1 MSNVYIA
8 IDLKSFYASVECVE
22 RGLNPL
28 TAYLVVA
35 DESRTDKTIC
45 LAVSPSLKAFGI
57 PGRPRLFEVKEKLK
71 EIKASTSKTI
81 NLIIATPRMQKYID
95 VSASIYNIYLRYV
108 SASDIHVYSIDEVFM
123 DITPYQSVYCSSDG
137 TPMSPHD
144 LAKTMI
150 LDVLSETGITATAGI
165 GPNMYLAKIAMD
177 IVAKHV
183 DADKDGVR
191 IAELDEMNYRKLLW
205 EHQPL
210 TSFWRIGNGIAKRL
224 RDNAMYTMGDVAVMS
239 LYNEDFLFRLFGVDA
254 ELLIDHAWGVEPV
267 TMQDIK
273 NYKPNSNSMGSGQVL
288 SCPYSKDKA
297 RLVVHEM
304 TDSLALDLFDK
315 GLAANQIVLHIG
327 YDKNSE
333 NYSGPLHINHFG
345 QAVPKPAH
353 GSVNLNFHTSSATE
367 LSTSAL
373 SLYDRI
379 VDSKLSI
386 HRLSVTFNNV
396 IDESRAENYVQ
407 YDLFTAPEA
416 IDLKEKT
423 IQRDKKIQKAIL
435 DIQKKYGKNAIL
447 KGMNFVDGATAIER
461 NRQIGGHKA

>member
-28 TAYLVVA
+28 TAHLVVA

-71 EIKASTSKTI
+71 EIKAATGKTI
-81 NLIIATPRMQKYID
+81 DLIVATPQMQKYID
-95 VSASIYNIYLRYV
+95 VSANIYNIYLKYV

-123 DITPYQSVYCSSDG
+123 DVTSYQSVYCNSDG

-144 LAKTMI
+144 LAKTII

-273 NYKPNSNSMGSGQVL
+273 NYKPNNNSIGSGQVL
-288 SCPYSKDKA
+288 SCPYSKEKA

-353 GSVNLNFHTSSATE
+353 GSVNLNIHTSSATE
-367 LSTSAL
+367 LSAAAL

-379 VDSKLSI
+379 VNSKLSI

-396 IDESRAENYVQ
+396 IDESKADNYIQ
-407 YDLFTAPEA
+407 YDLFTTPEE
-416 IDLKEKT
+416 IDLKERTAK
-423 IQRDKKIQKAIL
+423 RDRKIQKAIL

-447 KGMNFVDGATAIER
+447 KGMSFEDGATAIER
-461 NRQIGGHKA
+461 NQQIGGHKA

>member
-28 TAYLVVA
+28 TAHLVVA

-71 EIKASTSKTI
+71 EIKAATGKTI
-81 NLIIATPRMQKYID
+81 DLIVATPQMQKYID
-95 VSASIYNIYLRYV
+95 VSANIYNIYLKYV

-123 DITPYQSVYCSSDG
+123 DVTSYQSVYCNSDG

-273 NYKPNSNSMGSGQVL
+273 NYKPNSNSIGSGQVL
-288 SCPYSKDKA
+288 SCPYSKEKA

-327 YDKNSE
+327 YDKNLE

-353 GSVNLNFHTSSATE
+353 GSVNLNVHTSSATE
-367 LSTSAL
+367 LSAAAL

-379 VDSKLSI
+379 VNSKLSI

-396 IDESRAENYVQ
+396 IDESKADNYIQ
-407 YDLFTAPEA
+407 YDLFTTPEE
-416 IDLKEKT
+416 IDLKERTAK
-423 IQRDKKIQKAIL
+423 RDRKIQKAIL

-447 KGMNFVDGATAIER
+447 KGMSFEDGATAIER
-461 NRQIGGHKA
+461 NQQIGGHKA

>member
-1 MSNVYIA
+1 M
-8 IDLKSFYASVECVE
+8 E

-28 TAYLVVA
+28 TAHLVVA

-71 EIKASTSKTI
+71 EIKAATGKTI
-81 NLIIATPRMQKYID
+81 DLIIATPQMQKYID
-95 VSASIYNIYLRYV
+95 VSASIYNIYLKYV

-123 DITPYQSVYCSSDG
+123 DVTSYQSVYCNSDG

-205 EHQPL
+205 VHQPL

-273 NYKPNSNSMGSGQVL
+273 NYKPNTNSIGSGQVL

-315 GLAANQIVLHIG
+315 GLGTNQIVLHIG

-367 LSTSAL
+367 LSTAAL

-379 VDSKLSI
+379 VNSKLLI

-396 IDESRAENYVQ
+396 IDESKTDNYIQ
-407 YDLFTAPEA
+407 YDLFTTPEE

-423 IQRDKKIQKAIL
+423 IQRDRKIQKAIL

-447 KGMNFVDGATAIER
+447 KGMSFEDGATAIER
-461 NRQIGGHKA
+461 NQQIGGHKA

>member
-71 EIKASTSKTI
+71 EIKASTGKTI
-81 NLIIATPRMQKYID
+81 DLIIATPQMQKYID

-367 LSTSAL
+367 LSTAAL

-396 IDESRAENYVQ
+396 IDESKAENYVQ

-447 KGMNFVDGATAIER
+447 KGMNFADGATAIER

>member
-22 RGLNPL
+22 RRLNPL
-28 TAYLVVA
+28 TAHLVVA

-71 EIKASTSKTI
+71 EIKAATGKTI
-81 NLIIATPRMQKYID
+81 DLIVATPQMQKYID
-95 VSASIYNIYLRYV
+95 VSANIYNIYLKYV

-123 DITPYQSVYCSSDG
+123 DVTSYQSVYCNSDG

-191 IAELDEMNYRKLLW
+191 IAELDEVNYRKLLW

-273 NYKPNSNSMGSGQVL
+273 NYKPNSNSIGSGQVL
-288 SCPYSKDKA
+288 SCPYSKEKA

-353 GSVNLNFHTSSATE
+353 GSVNLNVHTSSATE
-367 LSTSAL
+367 LSAAAL

-379 VDSKLSI
+379 VNSKLSI

-396 IDESRAENYVQ
+396 IDESKADNYIQ
-407 YDLFTAPEA
+407 YDLFTTPEE
-416 IDLKEKT
+416 IDRKERTAK
-423 IQRDKKIQKAIL
+423 RDRKIQKAIL

-447 KGMNFVDGATAIER
+447 KGMSFEDGATAIER
-461 NRQIGGHKA
+461 NQQIGGHKA

>member
-71 EIKASTSKTI
+71 EIKASTGKTI
-81 NLIIATPRMQKYID
+81 DLIIATPQMQKYID

-108 SASDIHVYSIDEVFM
+108 SVSDIHVYSIDEVFM

-367 LSTSAL
+367 LSTAAL

-396 IDESRAENYVQ
+396 IDESTAENYVQ

-447 KGMNFVDGATAIER
+447 KGINFVDGATAIER

>member
-71 EIKASTSKTI
+71 EIKVSTGKTI
-81 NLIIATPRMQKYID
+81 DLIIATPQMQKYID

-123 DITPYQSVYCSSDG
+123 DVTPYQSVYCSSDG

-254 ELLIDHAWGVEPV
+254 ELLIDHAWGMEPV

-327 YDKNSE
+327 YDKNSK

-345 QAVPKPAH
+345 QAAPKPAH
-353 GSVNLNFHTSSATE
+353 GSANLNFHTSSATE
-367 LSTSAL
+367 LSTAAL

-379 VDSKLSI
+379 VDPKLSI

-396 IDESRAENYVQ
+396 IDESKAENYVQ

>member
-28 TAYLVVA
+28 TAHLVVA

-71 EIKASTSKTI
+71 EIKAATGKTI
-81 NLIIATPRMQKYID
+81 DLIVATPQMQKYID
-95 VSASIYNIYLRYV
+95 VSANIYNIYLKYV

-123 DITPYQSVYCSSDG
+123 DVTSYQSVYCNSDG

-273 NYKPNSNSMGSGQVL
+273 NYKPNSNSIGSGQVL
-288 SCPYSKDKA
+288 SCPYSKEKA

-315 GLAANQIVLHIG
+315 ELVTNQIVLHIG

-353 GSVNLNFHTSSATE
+353 GSVNLNIHTSSATE
-367 LSTSAL
+367 LSAAAL

-379 VDSKLSI
+379 VNSKLSI

-396 IDESRAENYVQ
+396 IDESKADNYIQ
-407 YDLFTAPEA
+407 YDLFTTPEE
-416 IDLKEKT
+416 IDLKERTAK
-423 IQRDKKIQKAIL
+423 RDRKIQKAIL

-447 KGMNFVDGATAIER
+447 KGMSFEDGATAIER
-461 NRQIGGHKA
+461 NQQIGGHKA

>member
-71 EIKASTSKTI
+71 EIKASTGKTI
-81 NLIIATPRMQKYID
+81 DLIIATPQMQKYID
-95 VSASIYNIYLRYV
+95 ISASIYNIYLKYV

-273 NYKPNSNSMGSGQVL
+273 NYKPNNNSMGSGQVL

-367 LSTSAL
+367 LSTAAL

-396 IDESRAENYVQ
+396 IDESKAENYVQ

>member
-28 TAYLVVA
+28 TAHLVVA

-71 EIKASTSKTI
+71 EIKAATGKTI
-81 NLIIATPRMQKYID
+81 DLIVATPQMQKYID
-95 VSASIYNIYLRYV
+95 VSASIYNIYLKYV

-123 DITPYQSVYCSSDG
+123 DVTSYQSVYCNSDG

-288 SCPYSKDKA
+288 SCPYSKEKA

-315 GLAANQIVLHIG
+315 GLATNQIVLHIG

-345 QAVPKPAH
+345 KAVPKPAH

-367 LSTSAL
+367 LSAAAL

-379 VDSKLSI
+379 VNSKLSI

-396 IDESRAENYVQ
+396 IDESKADNYIQ
-407 YDLFTAPEA
+407 YDLFTTPEE
-416 IDLKEKT
+416 IDLKERTAK
-423 IQRDKKIQKAIL
+423 RDRKIQKAIL

-447 KGMNFVDGATAIER
+447 KGMSFEDGATAIER
-461 NRQIGGHKA
+461 NQQIGGHKA

>member
-81 NLIIATPRMQKYID
+81 NLIIATPQMQKYID

-273 NYKPNSNSMGSGQVL
+273 NYKPNNNSMGSGQVL

-367 LSTSAL
+367 LSTAAL

-396 IDESRAENYVQ
+396 IDESKAENYVQ

-447 KGMNFVDGATAIER
+447 KGMNFADGATAIER

>member
-28 TAYLVVA
+28 TAHLVVA
-35 DESRTDKTIC
+35 DESRTGKTIC

-71 EIKASTSKTI
+71 EIKAATGKTI
-81 NLIIATPRMQKYID
+81 DLIVATPQMQKYID
-95 VSASIYNIYLRYV
+95 VSANIYNIYLKYV

-123 DITPYQSVYCSSDG
+123 DVTSYQSVYCNSDG

-273 NYKPNSNSMGSGQVL
+273 NYKPNSNSIGSGQVL
-288 SCPYSKDKA
+288 SCPYSKEKA

-315 GLAANQIVLHIG
+315 GLATNQIVLHIG

-345 QAVPKPAH
+345 QAVPEPAH

-367 LSTSAL
+367 LSSAAL

-379 VDSKLSI
+379 VNSKLSI

-396 IDESRAENYVQ
+396 IDESKADNYIQ
-407 YDLFTAPEA
+407 YDLFTTPEE
-416 IDLKEKT
+416 IDLKERTAK
-423 IQRDKKIQKAIL
+423 RDRKIQKAIL

-447 KGMNFVDGATAIER
+447 KGMSFEDGATAIER
-461 NRQIGGHKA
+461 NQQIGGHKA

>member
-71 EIKASTSKTI
+71 EIKASTGKTI
-81 NLIIATPRMQKYID
+81 DLIIATPQMQKYID
-95 VSASIYNIYLRYV
+95 ISASIYNIYLKYV

-150 LDVLSETGITATAGI
+150 LDILSETGITATAGI

-367 LSTSAL
+367 LSTAAL

-396 IDESRAENYVQ
+396 IDESKAENYVQ

>member
-71 EIKASTSKTI
+71 EIKASTGKTI
-81 NLIIATPRMQKYID
+81 DLIIATPQMQKYID
-95 VSASIYNIYLRYV
+95 VSASIYNIYLKYV

-123 DITPYQSVYCSSDG
+123 DITPYQSVYCNSDG

-273 NYKPNSNSMGSGQVL
+273 NYKPNNNSMGSGQVL

-367 LSTSAL
+367 LSTAAL

-396 IDESRAENYVQ
+396 IDESTAENYVQ

-447 KGMNFVDGATAIER
+447 KGMNFADGATAIER

>member
-22 RGLNPL
+22 RRLNPL
-28 TAYLVVA
+28 TAHLVVA

-71 EIKASTSKTI
+71 EIKAATGKTI
-81 NLIIATPRMQKYID
+81 DLIVATPQMQKYID
-95 VSASIYNIYLRYV
+95 VSANIYNIYLKYV

-123 DITPYQSVYCSSDG
+123 DVTSYQSVYCNSDG

-191 IAELDEMNYRKLLW
+191 IAELDEVNYRKLLW

-273 NYKPNSNSMGSGQVL
+273 NYKPNSNSIGSGQVL
-288 SCPYSKDKA
+288 SCPYSKEKA

-353 GSVNLNFHTSSATE
+353 GSVNLNVHTSSATE
-367 LSTSAL
+367 LSAAAL

-379 VDSKLSI
+379 V
-386 HRLSVTFNNV
+386 N
-396 IDESRAENYVQ
+396 
-407 YDLFTAPEA
+407 
-416 IDLKEKT
+416 
-423 IQRDKKIQKAIL
+423 
-435 DIQKKYGKNAIL
+435 
-447 KGMNFVDGATAIER
+447 
-461 NRQIGGHKA
+461 

>member
-28 TAYLVVA
+28 TAHLVVA

-71 EIKASTSKTI
+71 EIKAATGKTI
-81 NLIIATPRMQKYID
+81 DLIVATPQMQKYID
-95 VSASIYNIYLRYV
+95 VSANIYNIYLKYV

-123 DITPYQSVYCSSDG
+123 DVTSYQSVYCNSDG

-144 LAKTMI
+144 LAKTII

-273 NYKPNSNSMGSGQVL
+273 NYKPNSNSIGSGQVL
-288 SCPYSKDKA
+288 SCPYSKEKA

-315 GLAANQIVLHIG
+315 GLATNQSVLHIG

-353 GSVNLNFHTSSATE
+353 GSVNLNVHTSSATE
-367 LSTSAL
+367 LSSAAL

-379 VDSKLSI
+379 VNSKLSI

-396 IDESRAENYVQ
+396 IDESKADNYIQ
-407 YDLFTAPEA
+407 YDLFTTPEE
-416 IDLKEKT
+416 IDLKERTAK
-423 IQRDKKIQKAIL
+423 RDRKIQKAIL

-447 KGMNFVDGATAIER
+447 KGMSFEDGATAIER
-461 NRQIGGHKA
+461 NQQIGGHKA

>member
-28 TAYLVVA
+28 TAHLVVA

-71 EIKASTSKTI
+71 EIKAATGKTI
-81 NLIIATPRMQKYID
+81 DLIVATPQMQKYID
-95 VSASIYNIYLRYV
+95 VSANIYNIYLKYV

-123 DITPYQSVYCSSDG
+123 DVTSYQSVYCNSDG
-137 TPMSPHD
+137 TPMLPHD

-273 NYKPNSNSMGSGQVL
+273 NYKPNSNSIGSGQVL
-288 SCPYSKDKA
+288 SCPYSKEKA

-315 GLAANQIVLHIG
+315 ELVTNQIVLHIG

-353 GSVNLNFHTSSATE
+353 VSVNLNFHTSSATE
-367 LSTSAL
+367 LSSAAL

-379 VDSKLSI
+379 VNSKLSI

-396 IDESRAENYVQ
+396 IDESKADNYIQ
-407 YDLFTAPEA
+407 YDLFTTPEE
-416 IDLKEKT
+416 IDLKERTAK
-423 IQRDKKIQKAIL
+423 RDRKIQKAIL

-447 KGMNFVDGATAIER
+447 KGMSFEDGATAIER
-461 NRQIGGHKA
+461 NQQIGGHKA

>member
-71 EIKASTSKTI
+71 EIKASTGKTI
-81 NLIIATPRMQKYID
+81 DLIIATPQMQKYID
-95 VSASIYNIYLRYV
+95 ISASIYNIYLKYV

-123 DITPYQSVYCSSDG
+123 DVTPYQSVYCCSDG
-137 TPMSPHD
+137 TPISPHD

-353 GSVNLNFHTSSATE
+353 GSVNLNFYTSSATE
-367 LSTSAL
+367 LSTAAL

-386 HRLSVTFNNV
+386 HRLNVTFNNV
-396 IDESRAENYVQ
+396 IDESTAENYVQ

>member
-28 TAYLVVA
+28 TAHLVVA

-71 EIKASTSKTI
+71 EIKAATGKTI
-81 NLIIATPRMQKYID
+81 DLIVATPQMQKYID
-95 VSASIYNIYLRYV
+95 VSASIYNIYLKYV

-123 DITPYQSVYCSSDG
+123 DVTSYQSVYCNSDG

-288 SCPYSKDKA
+288 LCPYSKEKA

-315 GLAANQIVLHIG
+315 GLATNQIVLHIG

-345 QAVPKPAH
+345 KAVPKPAH

-367 LSTSAL
+367 LSAAAL

-379 VDSKLSI
+379 VNSKLSI

-396 IDESRAENYVQ
+396 IDESKADNYIQ
-407 YDLFTAPEA
+407 YDLFTTPEE
-416 IDLKEKT
+416 IDLKERTAK
-423 IQRDKKIQKAIL
+423 RDRKIQKAIL

-447 KGMNFVDGATAIER
+447 KGMSFEDGATAIER
-461 NRQIGGHKA
+461 NQQIGGHKA